1 MGRSLIGR
9 LDRAA
14 ATLQC
19 LVKEVGRL
27 LSGFFSPLLPEP
39 RVAGTLHQIL
49 HDPFPEEV
57 GEGHP
62 IDLGLSVAFPKRV
75 GVWLSDKDEI
85 ALFGCIASR
94 ESSSIC
100 LPNPLLS
107 CSSLTGPYRLKRFH
121 SLSPNSKPVLS
132 QRQEDDRREAG
143 SDESVTSAFRRHG
156 NSRDPVSEKRENV
169 PLSHR
174 WKLRIPRLFFTERLS
189 FCSLSL
195 AWISTGLFLRHL
207 SIKPLRSLSASAR
220 GAIGHA
226 SADIV

>member
-1 MGRSLIGR
+1 MQTVTSKDGTTIAFDKVGSGPAVILVNGAMAY
-9 LDRAA
+9 RAFDPSMA
-14 ATLQC
+14 HLA
-19 LVKEVGRL
+19 EL
-27 LSGFFSPLLPEP
+27 LSTHFTVYNYDRRGRGAS
-39 RVAGTLHQIL
+39 
-49 HDPFPEEV
+49 
-57 GEGHP
+57 
-62 IDLGLSVAFPKRV
+62 
-75 GVWLSDKDEI
+75 SDKE
-85 ALFGCIASR
+85 CIASR

-143 SDESVTSAFRRHG
+143 SDESVTSAFRMHG

-207 SIKPLRSLSASAR
+207 FIKPLRSLSASAR

>member
-1 MGRSLIGR
+1 M
-9 LDRAA
+9 
-14 ATLQC
+14 
-19 LVKEVGRL
+19 
-27 LSGFFSPLLPEP
+27 
-39 RVAGTLHQIL
+39 
-49 HDPFPEEV
+49 
-57 GEGHP
+57 
-62 IDLGLSVAFPKRV
+62 
-75 GVWLSDKDEI
+75 
-85 ALFGCIASR
+85 
-94 ESSSIC
+94 
-100 LPNPLLS
+100 
-107 CSSLTGPYRLKRFH
+107 
-121 SLSPNSKPVLS
+121 LS

-143 SDESVTSAFRRHG
+143 SDESVTSAFRMHG